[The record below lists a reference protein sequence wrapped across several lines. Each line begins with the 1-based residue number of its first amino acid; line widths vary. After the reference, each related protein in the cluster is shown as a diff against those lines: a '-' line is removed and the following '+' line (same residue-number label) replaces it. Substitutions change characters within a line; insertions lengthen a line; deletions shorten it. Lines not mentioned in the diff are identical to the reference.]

1 MIKGSEVRKAG
12 HPIEPLLLDR
22 WSPRAMS
29 GEDYIPPLLDNFYGK
44 LQWFA
49 VEPTVVVCVRGMG
62 KTRSHEIFNFAH
74 ISHTPCSVR
83 SYGAQTTC
91 LF

>member
-49 VEPTVVVCVRGMG
+49 VEPTVGVCVRGAV
-62 KTRSHEIFNFAH
+62 KACSHEILTLAH
-74 ISHTPCSVR
+74 TSHTSC
-83 SYGAQTTC
+83 
-91 LF
+91 